1 LGIKSKE
8 IVRFKFNLCNLI
20 LLKKIK
26 ENKWEK
32 KIKQRKET
40 KGKLVLFTWKLS
52 KWMIKNEIK
61 IDECNTWDDKKWNQ
75 DRWMQYVRCKDPRMK
90 SKIEWRWT

>member
-40 KGKLVLFTWKLS
+40 KGKLVLFT
-52 KWMIKNEIK
+52 
-61 IDECNTWDDKKWNQ
+61 
-75 DRWMQYVRCKDPRMK
+75 
-90 SKIEWRWT
+90 